1 MHNIVIY
8 DYVAYTY
15 DIDISLCNALRSGT
29 LHMLGDVEF
38 TECSQPW
45 HHVLIGQLQD
55 ADRIAVLNGGVVSVQ
70 VFQECK
76 ECVQPNIGDSNLYD
90 SIHVK
95 M

>member
-1 MHNIVIY
+1 MRTTYIVLKDSDLPHNLLLLIHAYCKKLIY

-15 DIDISLCNALRSGT
+15 DIDVSMCNALRSGT

-55 ADRIAVLNGGVVSVQ
+55 ADGVA
-70 VFQECK
+70 
-76 ECVQPNIGDSNLYD
+76 ILDG
-90 SIHVK
+90 
-95 M
+95 